1 MKTKTLLA
9 FYFLAA
15 NILRDSEGNVKLG
28 DFGSSKRLQT
38 ICSIA
43 GLKTVVGTPYWMA
56 PEVINGEGY
65 GRKADIWY
73 VIFLTKIKTYLIY
86 KLIILTI
93 ILKCTW
99 KTL

>member
-1 MKTKTLLA
+1 MILNIHNARYFQYLA
-9 FYFLAA
+9 RKKQKGHQIIWNSVEITDKCFILFFTAA

-65 GRKADIWY
+65 GRKADIW
-73 VIFLTKIKTYLIY
+73 
-86 KLIILTI
+86 
-93 ILKCTW
+93 
-99 KTL
+99 